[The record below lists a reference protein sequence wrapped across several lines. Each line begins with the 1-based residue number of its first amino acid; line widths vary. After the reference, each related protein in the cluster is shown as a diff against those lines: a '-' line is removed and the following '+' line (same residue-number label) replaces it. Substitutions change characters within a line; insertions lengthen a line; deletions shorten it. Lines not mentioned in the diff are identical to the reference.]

1 MMRLRWNGPAVA
13 VTALALG
20 GPFPALAEEG
30 EAVPTVPPGVT
41 LVEVVRELSASAAQ
55 MLWTRLGDEEGRTLL
70 FAEDGRTGGAACVA
84 ACAGEFPPLLAPDG
98 AEPFADWSL
107 LRRADG
113 RLQWAYQLRPLHTWS
128 REEEPGEVA
137 TNVGLAETA
146 NVKLAER
153 PEAAG
158 GVAAAPG
165 VAGSPASSRTAPS
178 RRPTASRRGWCCRRR
193 RWSSPTTPGFTLY
206 AFDGDAA
213 RDGQGCSDGG
223 CDMQWLPV
231 TAPALALDVGDFSV
245 VSRADGS
252 RQWAHRGRPLYR
264 YRGDLLPGDAHGRD
278 ADARWRMAVL
288 TEGFRPPRVAVTALE
303 GYGDALSLAGMTLYS
318 GSAFQKYW
326 GGRNLRDSFKN
337 AWHRGK
343 RLGGDACADE
353 DCLALWRPFHASA
366 DARSTGFFEVIARG
380 DGTRQWAYKGY
391 ALYTYADDEATGHN
405 RGQATYSFAKPDGG
419 PDDIERAVWLAELG
433 DTYGGGGRVLERR
446 QAVGDV
452 AREPSFPVARTAGD
466 GLRRARPATLLR

>member
-1 MMRLRWNGPAVA
+1 MTRQRWDGPAVRWVAAA

-20 GPFPALAEEG
+20 GPFPAQAEER
-30 EAVPTVPPGVT
+30 EAPPTVPAGVT
-41 LVEVVRELSASAAQ
+41 LVEVVRELQASAAQ

-70 FAEDGRTGGAACVA
+70 FTEDYRTGGAACVA
-84 ACAGEFPPLLAPDG
+84 ACAAEFPPLPAPAD

-107 LRRADG
+107 LRRPDG
-113 RLQWAYQLRPLHTWS
+113 VLQWAYQLRPLHTWS
-128 REEEPGEVA
+128 REAEPGEVA

-146 NVKLAER
+146 NLKLAER

-158 GVAAAPG
+158 ALLPPPGWRVARFEPHRSIAAPDG
-165 VAGSPASSRTAPS
+165 IEARLVLSAQAVVLTDFA
-178 RRPTASRRGWCCRRR
+178 
-193 RWSSPTTPGFTLY
+193 GFTLY

-213 RDGQGCSDGG
+213 DDDPGGCSGG
-223 CDMQWLPV
+223 ACETRWRPV
-231 TAPALALDVGDFSV
+231 AAPALALDVGDFSV

-252 RQWAHRGRPLYR
+252 RQWAYRGRPLYR

-278 ADARWRMAVL
+278 ADPRRRMAVL
-288 TEGFRPPRVAVTALE
+288 TEGFRPPRVGVTALE

-353 DCLALWRPFHASA
+353 DCLALWRPFPAPA
-366 DARSTGFFEVIARG
+366 DARSTGFWEVIERG
-380 DGTRQWAYKGY
+380 DGARQWAYKGY
-391 ALYTYADDEATGHN
+391 ALYTYADDEAPGQN

-419 PDDIERAVWLAELG
+419 PADIERAVWLAELG
-433 DTYGGGGRVLERR
+433 DTYGGAGVYWN
-446 QAVGDV
+446 V
-452 AREPSFPVARTAGD
+452 AKP
-466 GLRRARPATLLR
+466 

>member
-1 MMRLRWNGPAVA
+1 MMRLRWGGPAVRCA
-13 VTALALG
+13 AFAAAALALG
-20 GPFPALAEEG
+20 GPRAVEAEEG
-30 EAVPTVPPGVT
+30 KAPATVPTGVT

-70 FAEDGRTGGAACVA
+70 FAEDGRTGGAACVG

-107 LRRADG
+107 LRRPDG
-113 RLQWAYQLRPLHTWS
+113 HLQWAYQLRPLHTWS

-146 NVKLAER
+146 NLKLAER

-158 GVAAAPG
+158 ALLPPPGWRVARFEPHRSIAAPDG
-165 VAGSPASSRTAPS
+165 IEASLVLSAQAVVLTDYA
-178 RRPTASRRGWCCRRR
+178 
-193 RWSSPTTPGFTLY
+193 GFTLY
-206 AFDGDAA
+206 AFAGDAA
-213 RDGQGCSDGG
+213 SDGQGCADGG
-223 CDMQWLPV
+223 CDRRWLPV

-264 YRGDLLPGDAHGRD
+264 YRGDLLPGDAHGRA
-278 ADARWRMAVL
+278 ADARWGMAVL
-288 TEGFRPPRVAVTALE
+288 TESFRPPRVAVTALE
-303 GYGDALSLAGMTLYS
+303 GYGDALSVAGMTLYS

-337 AWHRGK
+337 AWHRGR
-343 RLGGDACADE
+343 RLGGDACADDE
-353 DCLALWRPFHASA
+353 CLKLWRPFPAPA
-366 DARSTGFFEVIARG
+366 DARSTGFWEVVERG

-391 ALYTYADDEATGHN
+391 ALYTYADDEAPGQN

-433 DTYGGGGRVLERR
+433 DTYGGAGVYWN
-446 QAVGDV
+446 V
-452 AREPSFPVARTAGD
+452 AKP
-466 GLRRARPATLLR
+466 